1 MRSSPQPSLDF
12 EKYLWEAGQERLAGL
27 DEAGRGAWAGPVAA
41 AAVILPVDPAVSD
54 HLPGVRDSKC
64 MTPRQRGIWAKEIK
78 QIALCWGVGFAS
90 NQEID
95 EIGIVPAT
103 RLAMKRALAR
113 LSHDPQHLLVDAIK
127 LPEEPLPQTILI
139 KGDSRCLSI
148 AAASVIAKTERD
160 ALMVK
165 HDGIHPGYGFARH
178 KGYGTR
184 IHQSAL
190 TALGPCNIHRFSFK
204 PLKRLNEAD

>member
-1 MRSSPQPSLDF
+1 MKHSPQPDLDF
-12 EKYLWEAGQERLAGL
+12 EKSLWDAGLETLAGL

-41 AAVILPVDPAVSD
+41 AAVILPVDPAVRG
-54 HLPGVRDSKC
+54 HLRGVRDSKR
-64 MTPRQRGIWAKEIK
+64 MTPTQRGIWAKKIK
-78 QIALCWGVGFAS
+78 EIALCWGVGFAS

-103 RLAMKRALAR
+103 RLAMKRSLAG
-113 LSHDPQHLLVDAIK
+113 LSKEPQHLLLDYIK
-127 LPEEPLPQTILI
+127 LPEESLPQTILI
-139 KGDSRCLSI
+139 RGDSRCLSI
-148 AAASVIAKTERD
+148 AAASVIAKIQRD

-165 HDGIHPGYGFARH
+165 FDGSHPGYGFARH

-204 PLKRLNEAD
+204 PLKRLKTE